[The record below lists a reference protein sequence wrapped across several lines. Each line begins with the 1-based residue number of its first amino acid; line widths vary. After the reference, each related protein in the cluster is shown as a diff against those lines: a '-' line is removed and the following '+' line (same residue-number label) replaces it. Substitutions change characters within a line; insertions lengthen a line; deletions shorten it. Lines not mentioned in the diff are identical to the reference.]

1 MVGYTYS
8 KTIDDASY
16 DLEQPQNPY
25 ALANERAL
33 SLQDQRNRL
42 TLSGLWLIG
51 PDLGDPADAA
61 KNSNAGPFMKA
72 LYGLEFAPIVSIT
85 SGFRSNPLI
94 GTDSNREH
102 IFPFAA
108 RPAGYNRNMLATPMN
123 VNFDF
128 RVLKMVAIK
137 GGHLDIVAESF
148 NILNHRN
155 ITELNPV
162 YGSEL
167 QTAAPGFAHGVA
179 ASTARRIQF
188 SLDYEF

>member
-1 MVGYTYS
+1 V
-8 KTIDDASY
+8 
-16 DLEQPQNPY
+16 
-25 ALANERAL
+25 
-33 SLQDQRNRL
+33 
-42 TLSGLWLIG
+42 
-51 PDLGDPADAA
+51 
-61 KNSNAGPFMKA
+61 
-72 LYGLEFAPIVSIT
+72 
-85 SGFRSNPLI
+85 I

-108 RPAGYNRNMLATPMN
+108 RPVGHSRNMLATPMN

-128 RVLKMVAIK
+128 RALKMVAIK

-155 ITELNPV
+155 INELDPV

-167 QTAAPGFAHGVA
+167 QVAAPGFAQGIS

>member
-1 MVGYTYS
+1 MAGYTYS
-8 KTIDDASY
+8 KTIDGASY
-16 DLEQPQNPY
+16 DIEQPQNLY
-25 ALANERAL
+25 AVRNERAL

-61 KNSNAGPFMKA
+61 KNANPGRFMKA
-72 LYGLEFAPIVSIT
+72 LYGLEFAPIVSIY
-85 SGFRSNPLI
+85 SGFRSNALV
-94 GTDSNREH
+94 GLDSNREH
-102 IFPFAA
+102 VYPFAA
-108 RPAGYNRNMLATPMN
+108 RPMGYSRNALATPIN

-128 RVLKMVAIK
+128 RALKMVAIK

-155 ITELNPV
+155 ITQLNSV
-162 YGSEL
+162 YSSNA
-167 QTAAPGFAHGVA
+167 QSNPSFATPIA